1 MKQITPNQHAQ
12 LVLKS
17 HMEWY
22 GKPYRDYATFA
33 DVGETQAD
41 AIKRLMAKLK
51 RDARKP
57 EKRVFPRDARELQS
71 TRTYVEAYYRR
82 NQLTASP
89 VGDYVREL
97 FGELSTNP
105 TTWPETDEV
114 LVEIDE

>member
-1 MKQITPNQHAQ
+1 MQRITSNQHAQ

-17 HMEWY
+17 HMDWH
-22 GKPYRDYATFA
+22 GKQYRDYATFA
-33 DVGETQAD
+33 DPGETQAD
-41 AIKRLMAKLK
+41 AIKRYMAKLK
-51 RDARKP
+51 RAQRKS
-57 EKRVFPRDARELQS
+57 EKREFPRDARELQS

-114 LVEIDE
+114 LVEIDN

>member
-1 MKQITPNQHAQ
+1 MKQITSKQHAQ
-12 LVLKS
+12 AVLRS
-17 HMEWY
+17 HMANDTR
-22 GKPYRDYATFA
+22 GYRDYATFA

-57 EKRVFPRDARELQS
+57 EKRQFPKHASNLAN
-71 TRTYVEAYYRR
+71 TRVYVEEYYRL

-105 TTWPETDEV
+105 TVWPETDEV
-114 LVEIDE
+114 TVEIDD